1 MNIRMIH
8 NGRDRD
14 SLLMPMDDRT
24 VDLMLQYSVQLIRCE
39 PTTRITEFRSV
50 DTHASGNG
58 IVRDG
63 SDRFNLDAWT
73 DGEWVAFRDNF
84 VRVITRYWDG
94 KFELTPNRAWYQ
106 ARHAIGAP
114 TASRITCSLSIG
126 LVDAAGQANQRY
138 FIIKPRETNFRSFA
152 WAAHRLG
159 MFTHRD
165 LALDWN
171 TRRTRLGRVRHSV
184 SFLQTTILHEFGHT
198 LGLHHVGGRG
208 NADFELRNFAG
219 AAQRAHGHGRP
230 CDGEIGPALDY
241 AAAPPSDTDPR
252 RSSGALHAAGGRTA
266 VDHVL
271 GQRLGAAAAAR
282 ALEGFDSINCAPAHS
297 LAWPFPSFSPAIRS
311 CSAG

>member
-24 VDLMLQYSVQLIRCE
+24 VDLMLQYSIQLIRCE
-39 PTTRITEFRSV
+39 PTTRVNEFRSV
-50 DTHASGNG
+50 DTHVPGNGTCTTAPTGSISTLGRTASGSPFAT
-58 IVRDG
+58 I
-63 SDRFNLDAWT
+63 SCS
-73 DGEWVAFRDNF
+73 
-84 VRVITRYWDG
+84 VITRYWDG
-94 KFELTPNRAWYQ
+94 KFDLTPNRAWYQ

-152 WAAHRLG
+152 WAPHRLG

-171 TRRTRLGRVRHSV
+171 TRRTRMGRVRHSV

-208 NADFELRNFAG
+208 NADANYGISLE
-219 AAQRAHGHGRP
+219 RATNSWAWATMRRRDWPSRG
-230 CDGEIGPALDY
+230 Y
-241 AAAPPSDTDPR
+241 AAAPPSGPGPR
-252 RSSGALHAAGGRTA
+252 RSSGALHAARGRAT

-271 GQRLGAAAAAR
+271 GQRLGAAAAP
-282 ALEGFDSINCAPAHS
+282 AP
-297 LAWPFPSFSPAIRS
+297 
-311 CSAG
+311 

>member
-39 PTTRITEFRSV
+39 PTTRVNEFRSV
-50 DTHASGNG
+50 DTHVPGNG
-58 IVRDG
+58 TVRDG
-63 SDRFNLDAWT
+63 SDRFNLDPWT
-73 DGEWVAFRDNF
+73 DGEWAAFRENF
-84 VRVITRYWDG
+84 VKVITRYWDG

-114 TASRITCSLSIG
+114 AAPRITCSLSIG

-152 WAAHRLG
+152 WAPYRLG

-171 TRRTRLGRVRHSV
+171 TRQTRLGRVRHSV
-184 SFLQTTILHEFGHT
+184 SFLQTTILHEFGIRSGCIT
-198 LGLHHVGGRG
+198 S
-208 NADFELRNFAG
+208 AAG
-219 AAQRAHGHGRP
+219 ATRTRTTEFRWSSATNSWAWATMRRR
-230 CDGEIGPALDY
+230 DW
-241 AAAPPSDTDPR
+241 PSP
-252 RSSGALHAAGGRTA
+252 GY
-266 VDHVL
+266 
-271 GQRLGAAAAAR
+271 
-282 ALEGFDSINCAPAHS
+282 
-297 LAWPFPSFSPAIRS
+297 RS
-311 CSAG
+311 CATI